1 MHVGRKL
8 EAKSRADD
16 PPSPWGAMARQDRKW
31 FRRSVLGTRVQL
43 KELNAWVIRRLRAV
57 IWKQW
62 KLSRTKVRELIKR
75 GIPEYWAVMVGTT
88 RKGAWRL
95 SRNTT
100 VAKALPVSYFT
111 LTLGLVLPG

>member
-1 MHVGRKL
+1 MRTRGISIKQVVGELNEYIKGWWSYFSL
-8 EAKSRADD
+8 CEAR
-16 PPSPWGAMARQDRKW
+16 
-31 FRRSVLGTRVQL
+31 TCL
-43 KELNAWVIRRLRAV
+43 KDLNAWVIRRLRAV

-62 KLSRTKVRELIKR
+62 KLPRTKVRELIKR
-75 GIPEYWAVMVGTT
+75 GIPEYWAVLVGTT

-111 LTLGLVLPG
+111 RTLGLVLPG